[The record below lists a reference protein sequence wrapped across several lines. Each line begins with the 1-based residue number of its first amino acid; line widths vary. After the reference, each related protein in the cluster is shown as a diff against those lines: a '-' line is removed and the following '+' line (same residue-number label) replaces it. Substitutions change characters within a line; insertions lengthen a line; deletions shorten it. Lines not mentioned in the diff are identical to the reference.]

1 MFFQALAFTI
11 GAYVVAFIK
20 GPLLTLVASASLPF
34 ILITY
39 GILVPPFIK
48 IHNATEKLHED
59 ASAIAFEMFS
69 SVRVVVAFGAEAK
82 LARQH
87 EVVLEKAAK
96 TGKKATIW
104 FGLMMSPTMM
114 STFGTFAI
122 AFWFGIKRYSEGKI
136 TDVGDIVVV
145 LFSVMMAITN
155 ISRLVSPI
163 IAIAKAS
170 SAATELFVT
179 IDAPVPNT
187 AGFKEPEVTADA
199 DIVFHN
205 VSFSY
210 PSRPNVQI
218 LEGLDLTVETGK
230 VTAIVG
236 PSGSGKSTI
245 VGLTERWYDL
255 NGTTAVE
262 KIKDSAGEVPQTGV
276 PDPDEEKTDTKKSR
290 WFAKGTTRK
299 GKDAK
304 APAKK
309 SGDAKKDEEDV
320 ELGPNTCTG
329 TIRIGATDLRE
340 VDVKWWRSQIG
351 LVQQE
356 PFLFNDTLY
365 NNIAFGL
372 SGTSY
377 GDLPKEEKLKM
388 VEEACREAYAE
399 EFIKKLPEG
408 YETLVGESGI
418 KLSGELYTPAVA
430 RVVFTYP
437 NQIRW
442 TTSENL
448 YCT

>member
-1 MFFQALAFTI
+1 MLFQALAFTI
-11 GAYVVAFIK
+11 GAYVVAFVK

-34 ILITY
+34 ILIIY
-39 GILVPPFIK
+39 GILVPPFIR
-48 IHNATEKLHED
+48 IHTTTEKLQED

-87 EVVLEKAAK
+87 EIVLEKA
-96 TGKKATIW
+96 TQNEKKATIW
-104 FGLMMSPTMM
+104 FGLMMSPMMM

-122 AFWFGIKRYSEGKI
+122 AFWFGIKQYSEGKI

-145 LFSVMMAITN
+145 LFSVMLAITN
-155 ISRLVSPI
+155 ISRLVAPI

-179 IDAPVPNT
+179 IDAPIPNT
-187 AGFKEPEVTADA
+187 AGFKDPDVTADA

-218 LEGLDLTVETGK
+218 LEGLDLTVEAGK

-245 VGLTERWYDL
+245 VGLVERWYDL
-255 NGTTAVE
+255 HGTTAVE
-262 KIKDSAGEVPQTGV
+262 TIKDSAGEVPQTDA
-276 PDPDEEKTDTKKSR
+276 PDPGEEKADSKKSR
-290 WFAKGTTRK
+290 WFAKGAARK

-304 APAKK
+304 APTKK
-309 SGDAKKDEEDV
+309 AGDDKKEDDV

-329 TIRIGATDLRE
+329 VIRIGATDLRE
-340 VDVKWWRSQIG
+340 VDLKWWRSQIG

-365 NNIAFGL
+365 NNVAFGL
-372 SGTSY
+372 SGTDY
-377 GDLPKEEKLKM
+377 ENLPKEEKLRM

-408 YETLVGESGI
+408 YETLVGESGV
-418 KLSGELYTPAVA
+418 KLSGELCLSAA
-430 RVVFTYP
+430 ASINFTYP

-442 TTSENL
+442 TTPESFHR
-448 YCT
+448 T